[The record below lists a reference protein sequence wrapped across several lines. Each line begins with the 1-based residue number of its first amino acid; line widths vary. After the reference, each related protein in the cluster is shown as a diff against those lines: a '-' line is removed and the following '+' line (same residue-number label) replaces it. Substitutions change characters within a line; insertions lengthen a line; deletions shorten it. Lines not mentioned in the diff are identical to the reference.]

1 MAYKGGYYVK
11 PVDVDFDG
19 LVNLYSQGKAKAEQ
33 SREVRRQDRAKQ
45 LADLTKASTFEH
57 TGIEDIDQAYMQAGQ
72 IAAQAIQDAHRANIA
87 GEGTLAYANGEFSHQ
102 MTQIGVLGKQVELVQ
117 TRLGE
122 IDQRIADGEASVAEK
137 NQFINS
143 LFPRKGMLGTV
154 KLEDG
159 TEREAKKFFSFGHRK
174 NKNGFN
180 DLVVNVTQEFQD
192 EDGNVQVY
200 RGQRGLTEAL
210 SPNRELVNRV
220 TVIDKAK
227 DINKVFGDREFY
239 VDPVTGLSIPSPVY
253 KYNMTLS
260 PSGEALYVRG
270 ITQETFGDVRNT
282 VETNI
287 KGTSRLEY
295 ISMLAELGA
304 RSPIDADFNGY
315 RDVDVVNNMYAG
327 MYDENGNPLQ
337 FKSDPLVLGVDGS
350 MNYFLTEDN
359 KKFIDAMLR
368 DNIYKGMDVTAEEIR
383 SGILNQRG
391 GSTAK
396 VDSPMTNLGF
406 SYVDP
411 TQGSVE
417 AGLSG
422 SPLAAEYFRDL
433 VMAEFIVSDA
443 VQGTSNAAA
452 LMNVDTYLQRGL
464 DQTGTLFNTYG
475 STHHGTEANQPFD
488 NVSADISKTMVH
500 GAAMSNFAKIYPK
513 LNPTTLAG
521 YEMTDV
527 TGMVAV
533 KTGQGY
539 SVHWVG
545 QSDIADMKR
554 QWIAG
559 GGSGGGA
566 QFNVNN
572 NTQLTGLSVKRIPSM
587 SKPLSP
593 SELTSSWIARYDN
606 DPDFKAK
613 ADAVAA
619 GYNITGQDPGRNP
632 VMKNIGGANIGP
644 KNWWYE
650 VLELYK

>member
-33 SREVRRQDRAKQ
+33 SREVRRQDRAQQ
-45 LADLTKASTFEH
+45 LKDLTEASTFEH

-239 VDPVTGLSIPSPVY
+239 VDPVTGLSIPSPLY
-253 KYNMTLS
+253 QKNMSL
-260 PSGEALYVRG
+260 PSGDVLFARG
-270 ITQETFGDVRNT
+270 VAPETFGDVRNT

-327 MYDENGNPLQ
+327 MYDENGNPIQ
-337 FKSDPLVLGVDGS
+337 FESDPLVLGVDGS

-368 DNIYKGMDVTAEEIR
+368 DNIYKGMDVTAEELRDNKIR
-383 SGILNQRG
+383 PRG
-391 GSTAK
+391 GGGSSTNYTMTTL
-396 VDSPMTNLGF
+396 PMSVF
-406 SYVDP
+406 
-411 TQGSVE
+411 QGGQSTEMMV
-417 AGLSG
+417 AGSA
-422 SPLAAEYFRDL
+422 LAPQFYRDV
-433 VMAEFIVSDA
+433 VMAEFAISDA
-443 VQGTSNAAA
+443 LKSNTSPTTLSDVN
-452 LMNVDTYLQRGL
+452 DFYLRGYNTTT
-464 DQTGTLFNTYG
+464 DLFSQSIPGKATAQSMFAG
-475 STHHGTEANQPFD
+475 
-488 NVSADISKTMVH
+488 ADINNSSVV
-500 GAAMSNFAKIYPK
+500 GAAMSNFAKLYPK
-513 LNPTTLAG
+513 TKPTTISG
-521 YEMTDV
+521 FEMTEV
-527 TGMVAV
+527 TGMIAV
-533 KTGQGY
+533 ETDAGLN
-539 SVHWVG
+539 VHFIG
-545 QSDIADMKR
+545 ESDLADMKR
-554 QWIAG
+554 SLAG
-559 GGSGGGA
+559 GGGNQNQQG
-566 QFNVNN
+566 QTV
-572 NTQLTGLSVKRIPSM
+572 LTGLSVARVPSV
-587 SKPLSP
+587 SKPLAG
-593 SELTSSWIARYDN
+593 SELTSVWQARYDK
-606 DPDFKAK
+606 DSDFRNK
-613 ADAVAA
+613 ADQIAKTYGFAD
-619 GYNITGQDPGRNP
+619 GRDPK
-632 VMKNIGGANIGP
+632 VHTSGGAQLGP
-644 KNWWYE
+644 KDWWYE
-650 VLELYK
+650 ILEMYK